1 MPLTP
6 SCFPTTLITLFGVQN
21 FPVCFRTQDGHDS
34 VFVLVMVELLGAWL
48 REVALGSL
56 LPHWRPRDDDRKL

>member
-34 VFVLVMVELLGAWL
+34 VCPGDGGTVRSMAQGSGSGQLVAPLETQG
-48 REVALGSL
+48 
-56 LPHWRPRDDDRKL
+56 